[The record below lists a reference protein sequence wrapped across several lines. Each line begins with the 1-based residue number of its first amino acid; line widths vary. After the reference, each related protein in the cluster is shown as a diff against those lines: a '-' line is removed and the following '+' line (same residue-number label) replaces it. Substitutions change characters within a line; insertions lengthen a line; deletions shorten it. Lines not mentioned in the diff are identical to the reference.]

1 MYLTSQL
8 DFFTSAKPGHNSP
21 ITIIKDRTR
30 FTQRIEPGGD
40 NLTRWNSRGKILRKI
55 ISPHAK
61 HPTKN
66 KNGKDKAQAWG
77 KNSEEK

>member
-8 DFFTSAKPGHNSP
+8 DFCTSAKPGHDSP
-21 ITIIKDRTR
+21 VTIIKDRTR
-30 FTQRIEPGGD
+30 FTQRIKPRGD
-40 NLTRWNSRGKILRKI
+40 NLMRGNRRGKILRKI
-55 ISPHAK
+55 INPHAK